1 MYSSLYEISDQVLPT
16 LRPTTRASESRPV
29 AMTTSGWRGCLPFTL
44 CHLGNDGSDLGD
56 DVDGFEAQAAGAA
69 GQELG
74 TNGRLHLLF
83 KEEGG

>member
-1 MYSSLYEISDQVLPT
+1 
-16 LRPTTRASESRPV
+16 
-29 AMTTSGWRGCLPFTL
+29 MTTSGWRGCLPFTL

-74 TNGRLHLLF
+74 TNGRLHLAGMYRRRDAFPSGRCQEREKRRTRHRVATNERSLT
-83 KEEGG
+83 